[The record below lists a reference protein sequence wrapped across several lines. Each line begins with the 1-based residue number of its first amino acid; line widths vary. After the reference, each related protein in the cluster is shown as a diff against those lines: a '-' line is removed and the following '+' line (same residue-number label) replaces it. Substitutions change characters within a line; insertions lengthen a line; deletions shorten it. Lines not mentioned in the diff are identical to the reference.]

1 MYYTRYFEMGKYAVW
16 SSGGGCRGVYVLW
29 FHFSDTTFKCVV
41 VPVSNLDLT
50 ERVCHLTNKIYREML
65 CKTTYGGMTYITL
78 GKPTRNQLSAFFW
91 TPQYKIVLSW
101 DLLCWVAI
109 LGRIPRSFTNFI
121 TNPEL
126 SGPFH
131 ISSDIYHIQ
140 ITEYSLMEIDQ

>member
-1 MYYTRYFEMGKYAVW
+1 MLSCQLQVGA
-16 SSGGGCRGVYVLW
+16 SAPYVLW
-29 FHFSDTTFKCVV
+29 FHFYDTTFKGVAV
-41 VPVSNLDLT
+41 SVPNLDLM

-65 CKTTYGGMTYITL
+65 CKTTHEGIAYITL
-78 GKPTRNQLSAFFW
+78 GKPTCNQLSAFKFFW
-91 TPQYKIVLSW
+91 TPQYRIVLSW
-101 DLLCWVAI
+101 DLLCWVAV